1 MNVMIEGEPAV
12 RHLDLVTHNHTGPQP
27 PNTPPMPWLST
38 MSVPAP
44 PPDSSVKDAA
54 ESVETIDIR
63 LVDENGLPLDPTP
76 YRLTTPS
83 GETLEGCVL
92 ASARLRVIGLTKGN
106 CSLVLPRSDERCR
119 EAGRTAAP
127 AAKGAQVAYK
137 PGAPLSLA
145 AGKAHEV
152 VVPGMLSFWVDL
164 PLDTREVAT
173 RDDSFVLSS
182 DDGAY
187 KVTRT
192 IKDDRV
198 RGDNML
204 TLEFPALQ
212 KGLTYSL
219 THDPG
224 AEGSPAKIFTDR
236 KFDDLYQPPPL
247 DDSLAPPS
255 TEEEEQ

>member
-1 MNVMIEGEPAV
+1 
-12 RHLDLVTHNHTGPQP
+12 
-27 PNTPPMPWLST
+27 
-38 MSVPAP
+38 
-44 PPDSSVKDAA
+44 
-54 ESVETIDIR
+54 
-63 LVDENGLPLDPTP
+63 
-76 YRLTTPS
+76 
-83 GETLEGCVL
+83 
-92 ASARLRVIGLTKGN
+92 
-106 CSLVLPRSDERCR
+106 
-119 EAGRTAAP
+119 
-127 AAKGAQVAYK
+127 
-137 PGAPLSLA
+137 
-145 AGKAHEV
+145 
-152 VVPGMLSFWVDL
+152 MLSFWVDL